1 MQLNM
6 KKLKLWEF
14 WEYFQMRV
22 DDSRKES
29 NYFNMSN
36 CSDWYAE
43 VTSLDGNKSG
53 TKQNITFAKARK

>member
-22 DDSRKES
+22 DDTRKES
-29 NYFNMSN
+29 NYFNTSN

-43 VTSLDGNKSG
+43 VTSLQKSG
-53 TKQNITFAKARK
+53 TKQNITFAEARK